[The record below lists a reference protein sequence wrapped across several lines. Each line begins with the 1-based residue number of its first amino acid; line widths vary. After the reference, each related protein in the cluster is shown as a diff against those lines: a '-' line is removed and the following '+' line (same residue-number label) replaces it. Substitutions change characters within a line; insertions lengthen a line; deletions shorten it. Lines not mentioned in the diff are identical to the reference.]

1 MIDTTIVVERREQTG
16 TGPNRRLRQLG
27 NIPAVV
33 YGAGVDPVAIAV
45 PARVV
50 QKLLRD
56 AGENAVFKLQLE
68 GGSESRNAMVRDIQ
82 FEATTGKLV
91 HIDFQRVRMDEVV
104 QVNVPIEL
112 EGTPVGVK
120 NNGGLLDFITR
131 ELEVEC
137 LPDRIPGH
145 LSYDVSEMDIGDVIE
160 STELELPEGVT
171 FVEDEARVIA
181 AVNMPKMVEE
191 DEAEEDEDLL
201 EGEAEQPELVGE
213 EEGSDED

>member
-16 TGPNRRLRQLG
+16 TGPNRRLRQQG

-33 YGAGVDPVAIAV
+33 YGADRDPVAIAV
-45 PARVV
+45 PERVV

-68 GGSESRNAMVRDIQ
+68 GGAQSRNAMVRDIQ
-82 FEATTGKLV
+82 YEATTGKLV
-91 HIDFQRVRMDEVV
+91 HIDFLRVRMDEVV
-104 QVNVPIEL
+104 HVSVPIEL
-112 EGTPVGVK
+112 DGTPTGVK

-137 LPDRIPGH
+137 LPDRIPAH

-160 STELELPEGVT
+160 STDLELPEGVT
-171 FVEDEARVIA
+171 FVEEEARVIA
-181 AVNMPKMVEE
+181 AVNMPKITEE
-191 DEAEEDEDLL
+191 TEEGEEEGLL
-201 EGEAEQPELVGE
+201 EAEAEQPERVGE
-213 EEGSDED
+213 EDGSDAD